1 MLSRLCPG
9 PGPAPVYWNLSP
21 VLDTANL
28 RLLLWITGA
37 QWPLNRPP
45 PAPVTRPVCA
55 IALMT
60 ETVLNKSS
68 ISFWLLDHVTTHNIF
83 IYLLLAMSWISTMID
98 YCLRIRP
105 VSPSV
110 IRLSGVRH
118 CFWSSFY
125 ALYNVSWKS
134 INSEPPLCLLL
145 LFIRASSTF
154 MLGPS
159 GQLSMLDIGR
169 CLSVWPFLALPSGAP
184 PLIWYKRIT
193 AQQIPELRHSSPQ
206 TAGTLGPIRSESSF
220 QEMWAARLPGPPNMA
235 YRRLGALSWP
245 LLLLHWPI

>member
-110 IRLSGVRH
+110 VRLSGVELDIVFGH
-118 CFWSSFY
+118 PFMPCTVQCILKKYKFWTSLMLIVVVY
-125 ALYNVSWKS
+125 KS
-134 INSEPPLCLLL
+134 IINIHAWS
-145 LFIRASSTF
+145 
-154 MLGPS
+154 
-159 GQLSMLDIGR
+159 
-169 CLSVWPFLALPSGAP
+169 
-184 PLIWYKRIT
+184 
-193 AQQIPELRHSSPQ
+193 
-206 TAGTLGPIRSESSF
+206 
-220 QEMWAARLPGPPNMA
+220 
-235 YRRLGALSWP
+235 
-245 LLLLHWPI
+245 